1 MKYAVINYRYT
12 GVITRGSGTKKRDAL
27 EASRFQHGGAGNR
40 TLVRVRLQNRFY
52 VRRPDFLPVGPSRH
66 RAGLLGPHPPC
77 SRLARRGSALDQS
90 GFAIR
95 RQRPGRA
102 LTPKVRQRAE
112 LSLRSQCQFSVGSWN
127 IPDGLTRDLDLGTL
141 RSFHQTRR
149 SQSPPGMTGNIA
161 GRRPQGTGRPSPLLN
176 ACRLPR
182 PLTPR
187 PCPPPRLGS
196 AHCSLRH
203 KARRRPGPADSRCC
217 DSFPGRPRPRRTHS
231 AANAARS
238 SPRAWSPA

>member
-1 MKYAVINYRYT
+1 MLLLTIDT
-12 GVITRGSGTKKRDAL
+12 GVAARGSGTKKRDAL

-77 SRLARRGSALDQS
+77 SRRARRGSALGQS

-149 SQSPPGMTGNIA
+149 SQSPPGMAGNIA
-161 GRRPQGTGRPSPLLN
+161 GRGPAGHRPAESAAEPLPLPPPAHAPPLPAPST
-176 ACRLPR
+176 RFR
-182 PLTPR
+182 PLFFAT
-187 PCPPPRLGS
+187 
-196 AHCSLRH
+196 
-203 KARRRPGPADSRCC
+203 
-217 DSFPGRPRPRRTHS
+217 
-231 AANAARS
+231 
-238 SPRAWSPA
+238 

>member
-1 MKYAVINYRYT
+1 MGRPV
-12 GVITRGSGTKKRDAL
+12 
-27 EASRFQHGGAGNR
+27 FQHGGAGNR

-77 SRLARRGSALDQS
+77 SRPTRRGSARGQS

-149 SQSPPGMTGNIA
+149 SQSPPGMSGNIA
-161 GRRPQGTGRPSPLLN
+161 GPGPAGHPPAQSS
-176 ACRLPR
+176 AERLPVPPR

-187 PCPPPRLGS
+187 PGRRPPPGS
-196 AHCSLRH
+196 VHYSLRH
-203 KARRRPGPADSRCC
+203 KALRRPGPADSRYC
-217 DSFPGRPRPRRTHS
+217 DSFPGTPRPRRTHS